1 MNKSNT
7 DKATPTTAA
16 RLQAKALFAKKKV
29 FAQKLSDK
37 RNLLK
42 SLDSSKSPVS
52 DYL

>member
-7 DKATPTTAA
+7 NKTAPTTA
-16 RLQAKALFAKKKV
+16 RLQATALFAKKKI

-37 RNLLK
+37 RKLLK
-42 SLDSSKSPVS
+42 SLDNSKSPVS